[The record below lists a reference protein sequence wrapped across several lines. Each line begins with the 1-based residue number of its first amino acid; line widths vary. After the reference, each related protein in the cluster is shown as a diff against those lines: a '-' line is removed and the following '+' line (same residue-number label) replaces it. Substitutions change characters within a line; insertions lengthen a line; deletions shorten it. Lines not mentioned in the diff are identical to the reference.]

1 METAIDRRR
10 SSAAGR
16 SLAWL
21 LGATLSVA
29 AMPAVAHAPPTPASA
44 NSVSAATLP
53 PVVPATIDDALSIT
67 GEDIDARRLGSRM
80 TVDVKVNGAGPY
92 RFVVDSGAD
101 TSVVGQ
107 RIAAALALPEGDPA
121 LLNGITGSAIVNR
134 VRVDALQVGSQT
146 VTDLE
151 VPALVERFIGAE
163 GMIGLD
169 ALVEQ
174 RLVMDF
180 EKKTITID
188 DARRP
193 AQHYVGEIV
202 VTARRRRGQ
211 LILTQASADDRP
223 VDAVIDTG
231 SEVTIGNM
239 ALRDRLVRRGKRPV
253 IRTTITGV
261 TGTEAEVEMVVVRR
275 LKLGSIVLEN
285 VAIAFADVPPFAV
298 FGLSDQ
304 PALLLGTD
312 LMANFRKVSLDFRAR
327 KVRFQLRRCDVVT
340 PELTVTTGTASRLY
354 ADARSPA
361 ACAR

>member
-1 METAIDRRR
+1 MMRDVMARRYSR
-10 SSAAGR
+10 LPFCFAACLLAGPALAGGGQPAEPVAGQSAPRA
-16 SLAWL
+16 L
-21 LGATLSVA
+21 L
-29 AMPAVAHAPPTPASA
+29 P
-44 NSVSAATLP
+44 
-53 PVVPATIDDALSIT
+53 PATIDDTLAIT
-67 GEDIDARRLGSRM
+67 GEDIDARRLGTRM

-107 RIAAALALPEGDPA
+107 GIASALGLPATEPV
-121 LLNGITGSAIVNR
+121 LLNGITGSAMVAR
-134 VRVDALQVGSQT
+134 VKVDALQVGTQT

-151 VPALVERFIGAE
+151 VPALAERYLGAQ

-180 EKKTITID
+180 EKRTITID
-188 DARRP
+188 DARRAP
-193 AQHYVGEIV
+193 PRYANEIV

-211 LILTQASADDRP
+211 LILTQARANGHS

-239 ALRDRLVRRGKRPV
+239 ALRDALMRRGSGAL
-253 IRTTITGV
+253 TTTVITGV
-261 TGTEAEVEMVVVRR
+261 TGVDAVVQLAVVPQ
-275 LKLGSIVLEN
+275 LKLGPIVLQN
-285 VAIAFADVPPFAV
+285 VPIAFADVPPFAV
-298 FGLSDQ
+298 FGLSDR

-327 KVRFQLRRCDVVT
+327 KVRFQLRRCDTVT
-340 PELTVTTGTASRLY
+340 PRLTMTVTRGARLF
-354 ADARSPA
+354 AEEDSPL
-361 ACAR
+361 ACRR